1 MPAHMDLLSQTS
13 PEPEVSPEPSVY
25 LHGPETGPAD
35 VQLVWRADFGLVPKS
50 ETETAADGPAAETEE
65 RERFQIEMAALCP
78 PSAAEALAVPL
89 HAVKRWLAQESA
101 GDIADIE
108 GMPGDASSRKGPML
122 PVLCWR
128 GVDDS
133 GILTK
138 FEDLRPGM
146 TLIVPAELGGCDD
159 WGWNPE
165 SKEPVLDIGDAVKAL
180 MGCPML
186 RLDQSLASQWKYEA
200 LAQRLRNPD
209 HGSFAEEYAA
219 NPPGAG
225 AEPWLAE
232 LLNDLQKRN
241 PKWIPDPLGSD
252 FKVAVVSRSGFDQS
266 DSRGS
271 YTGTEI
277 RLPEHL
283 ENCGRIAAE
292 FARDLPERLRRTVL
306 LAA

>member
-1 MPAHMDLLSQTS
+1 MRRL
-13 PEPEVSPEPSVY
+13 
-25 LHGPETGPAD
+25 
-35 VQLVWRADFGLVPKS
+35 GL
-50 ETETAADGPAAETEE
+50 
-65 RERFQIEMAALCP
+65 
-78 PSAAEALAVPL
+78 
-89 HAVKRWLAQESA
+89 ESGVEGA
-101 GDIADIE
+101 GSGYRRRGE
-108 GMPGDASSRKGPML
+108 
-122 PVLCWR
+122 
-128 GVDDS
+128 GVDGVPDAPAGS
-133 GILTK
+133 VACQ
-138 FEDLRPGM
+138 PG
-146 TLIVPAELGGCDD
+146 
-159 WGWNPE
+159 
-165 SKEPVLDIGDAVKAL
+165 
-180 MGCPML
+180 
-186 RLDQSLASQWKYEA
+186 KYEA